1 MSFLRALGKEGKG
14 MVGLCSE
21 RRMSS
26 VGMETS
32 CEALLRELQV
42 LCFSFFLSLLVLFS
56 CELPIFLFTFSFSV
70 MFPTFVLSM
79 VSCLLCMYCFMVN
92 VAEIGAVFF
101 FLQVYLKL

>member
-1 MSFLRALGKEGKG
+1 MCFLRALGKEDKG
-14 MVGLCSE
+14 MLGFGVGE

-32 CEALLRELQV
+32 CKALLRELQV

-56 CELPIFLFTFSFSV
+56 CEFPIFLFTFSFSV

-79 VSCLLCMYCFMVN
+79 VSCL
-92 VAEIGAVFF
+92 
-101 FLQVYLKL
+101 